1 MGLAFQFAIVVR
13 ETISDF
19 HSVRPCGKL
28 EDQTGNIFTIMN
40 TLIES
45 IRELVGPS
53 GILTGED
60 VSSRPDSWPPMGGCQ
75 AMAIVRPRNT
85 GEVSAVLKLCHQHD
99 QAVVTHGG
107 MTGLVGG
114 AKAGPGEVVLSLER
128 MNRIEPVD
136 RVNRTL
142 TVEAGVPLQKVQES
156 AQEAGLLFPLDLGAR
171 GSATIGGNIATNAG
185 GNGVIRYG
193 MMREQLLGVEAVLAD
208 GTIISSMNNVIKN
221 NTGYDLK
228 QLFVGSEG
236 TLGII
241 TRAVLRLRPQPRSQ
255 NTAFVAIDS
264 FDKLGLFLQA
274 MDTSLGGTLS
284 AFEVMWNDF
293 YSLIIGDGT
302 KHGTPLDTS
311 HPFYVLLES
320 TGGDEEKDRP
330 RFEDAL
336 QEAFDQSLVVDAVI
350 AQSKQQRNDLW
361 GIRDDVQ
368 GLFASLFPPIAFDIS
383 LSIQQMDDYVREVRS
398 RLSQKWPD
406 VKMVAFG
413 HLGDGNIHLGIGV
426 GSIAPEDVHAVE
438 TIVYA
443 ELGRRHGVISA
454 EHGIGL
460 DKRAY
465 LGHSR
470 SAEEIALM
478 KTIKIAM
485 DPKNILNPG
494 KILEI
499 TNQEPT

>member
-1 MGLAFQFAIVVR
+1 
-13 ETISDF
+13 
-19 HSVRPCGKL
+19 
-28 EDQTGNIFTIMN
+28 MN

-45 IRELVGPS
+45 IRELLGPG

-60 VSSRPDSWPPMGGCQ
+60 VSNRSDSWPPMGGCQ
-75 AMAIVRPRNT
+75 AMAIARPRDT
-85 GEVSAVLKLCHQHD
+85 FEVSAVLKLCHRHN

-114 AKAGPGEVVLSLER
+114 AKAGPGEIVLSLER
-128 MNRIEPVD
+128 MNRMEAVD
-136 RVNRTL
+136 KVNRTM
-142 TVEAGVPLQKVQES
+142 TVEAGVPLQKVQE
-156 AQEAGLLFPLDLGAR
+156 AAEEAGLLFPLDLGAR
-171 GSATIGGNIATNAG
+171 GSATIGGTISTNAG

-193 MMREQLLGVEAVLAD
+193 MMREQLLGVEAVMAD
-208 GTIISSMNNVIKN
+208 GTIISSLNNVIKN

-241 TRAVLRLRPQPRSQ
+241 TRAVLRLRPLPRSQ

-264 FDKLGLFLQA
+264 FGKLGQFLQA
-274 MDTSLGGTLS
+274 MDSALGGTLS

-293 YSLIIGDGT
+293 YALIVGDGT
-302 KHGTPLDTS
+302 KHVTPLETS

-320 TGGDEEKDRP
+320 AGGNQEEDRA

-336 QEAFDQSLVVDAVI
+336 QEAFDQSLVVDAII
-350 AQSKQQRNDLW
+350 AQSKQQRSNLW
-361 GIRDDVQ
+361 GIRDDVE
-368 GLFASLFPPIAFDIS
+368 GLFASLFPPIAFDVS
-383 LSIQQMDDYVREVRS
+383 LSIQQMDDYVHEVRS

-406 VKMVAFG
+406 VKMVTFG
-413 HLGDGNIHLGIGV
+413 HLGDGNIHLVIGV
-426 GSIAPEDVHAVE
+426 GSMAPETVHAVE
-438 TIVYA
+438 NIVYT
-443 ELGRRHGVISA
+443 ELGRRQGTVSA

-460 DKRAY
+460 AKRAY

-470 SAEEIALM
+470 SAEEINLM
-478 KTIKIAM
+478 RTIKAAM

-494 KILEI
+494 KIFDI
-499 TNQEPT
+499 TQQERT